1 MKNIFFSFFLVFIT
15 SNLISQDVYVPAKI
29 SDNKIVLDGIIN
41 DNEWKDAIKIDFDY
55 ETEPGYNIEPI
66 VKTFGYVYYS
76 EKYIYL
82 AFNAEA
88 KEIIRASVRKR
99 DDFGIFNDDVIGF
112 NIDTYGDGRNNI
124 FIASNAYGSQVD
136 VRVLNEVEEE
146 KRYQISYDLEYESV
160 GTISGNKYFVE
171 MKIPFSSIP
180 FPNGKTQ
187 KWKFGFWRKYK
198 DYFIQSSKD
207 DRDNNC
213 ETCKLYD
220 EIVFNDIVIEKK
232 INLLPYISSNI
243 NGNYDQS
250 SRQVEYGKLKTNLG
264 IGVITELSKNLSVEL
279 TINPDFSQ
287 VESDVTKI
295 DANSAYSLS
304 YPEKRPFFNKGTD
317 ILNINSDDLQPF
329 YSRSINNPLYAL
341 KILNQGKNS
350 RLFFLSSIDNDSPYL
365 IAGNDRSYFGE
376 GGKSLVNVLRFQ
388 RLLKGGSKIGLL
400 STSRYYKGG
409 GYGNVFGLDG
419 LFQLSKNI
427 RISFDILKN
436 YNEEPNVNWIDSE
449 DTFNNKSVKLDGE
462 KFNGTGISVGLLRS
476 TENWTTYLGYKHIN
490 PEYRADVGFA
500 VKNDRKWLTFYQS
513 YKKNWDKGFFK
524 GTSYAIKKDILYD
537 FNNNIDVMSLDAI
550 LNADIIGNTKI
561 SYIYDFDFTTN
572 YLGEEYKNY
581 GTSRINFS
589 SNPNEVLSIFSNIGI
604 GKDIAF
610 NSDNPKIGKELNL
623 SSRIRL
629 QINNSFSISNSI
641 DFSRLKYIEKD
652 EFYYKG
658 YIYRA
663 DSKYQFTKS
672 LGIRLVLEL
681 NNFNDYLF
689 IQPLFEWTPNPF
701 TIFYIGGNQNLTK
714 SNKNYLVDNSQFFI
728 KFQYLLS
735 I

>member
-15 SNLISQDVYVPAKI
+15 SNLISQDVYVPTKI
-29 SDNKIVLDGIIN
+29 SDNKIILDGIIN

-146 KRYQISYDLEYESV
+146 KRYQMSYDLEYESV

-220 EIVFNDIVIEKK
+220 EIVFNDIVIKKK

-243 NGNYDQS
+243 NGNYDQN

-350 RLFFLSSIDNDSPYL
+350 RVFFLSSIDNDSPYL

-427 RISFDILKN
+427 RISLDILKN
-436 YNEEPNVNWIDSE
+436 FNEEPNVNWIDSE

-589 SNPNEVLSIFSNIGI
+589 SNPNEVLSIFSNIGV

-610 NSDNPKIGKELNL
+610 NSDNPKIGKELNF

-663 DSKYQFTKS
+663 DSKYQFTKA

-714 SNKNYLVDNSQFFI
+714 SNKNYLVENSQFFI

>member
-15 SNLISQDVYVPAKI
+15 SNLISQDVYVPTKI
-29 SDNKIVLDGIIN
+29 SDNKIILDGIIN

-146 KRYQISYDLEYESV
+146 KRYQMSYDLEYESV

-220 EIVFNDIVIEKK
+220 EIVFNDIVIKKK

-243 NGNYDQS
+243 NGNYDQN

-350 RLFFLSSIDNDSPYL
+350 RVFFLSSIDNDSPYL

-427 RISFDILKN
+427 RISLDILKN
-436 YNEEPNVNWIDSE
+436 FNEEPNVNWIDSE

-500 VKNDRKWLTFYQS
+500 IKNDRKWLTFYQS

-572 YLGEEYKNY
+572 YLGEKYKNY

-589 SNPNEVLSIFSNIGI
+589 SNPNEVLSIFSNIGV

-610 NSDNPKIGKELNL
+610 NSDNPKIGKELNF

-663 DSKYQFTKS
+663 DSKYQFTKT

-714 SNKNYLVDNSQFFI
+714 SNKNYLVENSQFFI